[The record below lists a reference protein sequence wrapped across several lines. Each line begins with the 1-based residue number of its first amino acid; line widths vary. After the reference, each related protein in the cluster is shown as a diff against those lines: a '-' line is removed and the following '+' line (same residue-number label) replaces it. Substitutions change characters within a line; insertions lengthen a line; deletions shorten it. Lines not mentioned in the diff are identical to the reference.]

1 MSFILTLSVKLHWS
15 PFSLLLN
22 IVKCKD
28 MPSKFVKKETL
39 ESLISLWYLKSLKS
53 ILLVVIQLT
62 FQFRRWKDK
71 TVLDCTETIRNHGDS
86 LDMWH
91 HLCLV
96 ILWVWGQTH
105 ICHQTL
111 SGYHQFTDSKDN
123 WSKQWYFHDKY
134 FLCRVFWFSLFWL
147 VSTHSSP
154 RSGREPDWA
163 TPRAHH

>member
-1 MSFILTLSVKLHWS
+1 
-15 PFSLLLN
+15 
-22 IVKCKD
+22 

-96 ILWVWGQTH
+96 ILWVWCPTH

-111 SGYHQFTDSKDN
+111 SGYHQFTDGKDN
-123 WSKQWYFHDKY
+123 WSKQWYFNDKY
-134 FLCRVFWFSLFWL
+134 FAGYFNFHCFGWFQPILHQDQGENQIELHQEHIIKYKEIQWYLKESPLLCRCLFL
-147 VSTHSSP
+147 Q
-154 RSGREPDWA
+154 R
-163 TPRAHH
+163 